1 MAVGIMGFG
10 TYTPQ
15 TRMDASEIA
24 ERTGIPE
31 EVIRTKFGVQSKPI
45 PGPRDTTSAMA
56 IAAARKAIENASVD
70 PAEIDIVIYNGGQH
84 KDYPN
89 WLAGLK
95 IAHEIGAD
103 RAWSFDMEA
112 MCGSMMAG
120 FEVARSLMEANE
132 GYRTVLLASGYRNGD
147 MIDYDV
153 SETSFMFDLGA
164 GGAAV
169 VLRRDL
175 GRNEILAT
183 SFRGDGSFAEE
194 CVVEVGGAAKWPPK
208 PEDVERMHF
217 VLRDVER
224 FKKKLGERTLPN
236 FYHVIR
242 DALAKAGLTDKE
254 IDYLAI
260 LHFKRS
266 THTAVLEE
274 LGLTEEQTTYLD
286 EYGHVGQNDQIL
298 SLEEGLTAG
307 KIADGSTVV
316 MVGAGI
322 GFVWASAVVRWG
334 PSANA
339 ASKHQ

>member
-1 MAVGIMGFG
+1 MGYG
-10 TYTPQ
+10 TYTPE
-15 TRMDASEIA
+15 TRMDAAELA

-31 EVIRTKFGVQSKPI
+31 NVIREKFGVQSKPV
-45 PGPRDTTSAMA
+45 PGPEDTTSAMA
-56 IAAARKAIENASVD
+56 VAAARRAIEDAGID
-70 PAEIDIVIYNGGQH
+70 PAEIDILIYNGGQH

-95 IAHEIGAD
+95 IAHELGAVN
-103 RAWSFDMEA
+103 AWSFDMEA

-120 FEVARSLMEANE
+120 FEVARSLMESNDR
-132 GYRTVLLASGYRNGD
+132 YRTVVLASGYRNGD
-147 MIDYDV
+147 MIDYGV
-153 SETSFMFDLGA
+153 KETSFMFDLGA

-183 SFRGDGSFAEE
+183 SFRGDGSFAED
-194 CVVEVGGAAKWPPK
+194 CVVEVGGAAQWPPK
-208 PEDVERMHF
+208 PEDADRMHF
-217 VLRDVER
+217 VIRDVDS
-224 FKKKLGERTLPN
+224 FKRKLGERTLPN

-242 DALAKAGLTDKE
+242 DALSRAGLSDAD

-266 THTAVLEE
+266 THVAVLEE
-274 LGLTEEQTTYLD
+274 LGLSEDRTTYLD
-286 EYGHVGQNDQIL
+286 HMGHVGQNDQII
-298 SLEEGLTAG
+298 SLEEGLKAG
-307 KIADGSTVV
+307 KINDGDHIV

-334 PSANA
+334 PTPH
-339 ASKHQ
+339 KGV